1 MIIGTGVDITE
12 VTRLRQAVEKWGEEF
27 LNRIFT
33 KEELENAKTRG
44 SLPRPSSVVDLLR
57 SKEGRGLYQHLAG
70 RFAAKEAVFKALGD
84 AKLNWKD
91 VQILNDKEGKPRCLI
106 LNGRGKKI
114 DVHISI
120 SHVKNYAVANAI
132 ITQKTQRT

>member
-12 VTRLRQAVEKWGEEF
+12 VRRLRQAVEKWGKDF

-33 KEELENAKTRG
+33 SEELKNAKTRG
-44 SLPRPSSVVDLLR
+44 S
-57 SKEGRGLYQHLAG
+57 LYQHLAG

-84 AKLNWKD
+84 SKLGWKD
-91 VQILNDKEGKPRCLI
+91 VEILNDKEGKPYCAI
-106 LNGRGKKI
+106 LNDRGKKN

-120 SHVKNYAVANAI
+120 SHIKNYAVANAI
-132 ITQKTQRT
+132 ITQKA

>member
-12 VTRLRQAVEKWGEEF
+12 VARLRKAVEKWGESF
-27 LNRIFT
+27 LDRVFT

-44 SLPRPSSVVDLLR
+44 S
-57 SKEGRGLYQHLAG
+57 LYQHLAG

-84 AKLNWKD
+84 PGLSWKD
-91 VQILNDKEGKPRCLI
+91 VEILNDKDGKPCCVLLGPKARK
-106 LNGRGKKI
+106 NVG
-114 DVHISI
+114 VHVSI

-132 ITQKTQRT
+132 ITQKNPGA